1 MICSALIYS
10 ESALAL
16 TLNNNINKLNTTE
29 NANQLQTNL
38 TRLNNQREPHK
49 LNHLLTTAHD
59 LSFSD
64 SDTLDHTPQIKMGV
78 NNGQI
83 SYQTL
88 TPEVWSADE
97 KFQLSKVQL
106 SKVQLSKVQLSSIQ
120 HNPISYPNNQTVN
133 FFGSNIQFQQD
144 NIAFNMGMM
153 SNNLNDTF
161 NENLVNETY
170 QPHVEKVYLEGVL
183 SVFSFNAFSL
193 SLEGKMEATQG
204 DNSTIVTLLS
214 ADVDNKEESIAHSLS
229 VVGRYTL
236 NDSWAITGAM
246 INTNVNAELQ
256 KVLKNKKSRDNMAL
270 FGTTYSF

>member
-1 MICSALIYS
+1 
-10 ESALAL
+10 
-16 TLNNNINKLNTTE
+16 
-29 NANQLQTNL
+29 
-38 TRLNNQREPHK
+38 
-49 LNHLLTTAHD
+49 
-59 LSFSD
+59 
-64 SDTLDHTPQIKMGV
+64 MGV

-97 KFQLSKVQL
+97 KFQLSKVR
-106 SKVQLSKVQLSSIQ
+106 LSKVQLSSIQ